1 MLFERLRDG
10 TYDLD
15 SLNTLL
21 YDIPK
26 AIYPQLADSKELR
39 NIQSAFFKT
48 VYRLLLGKEQGPR
61 LYLFLAAIDR
71 ARYLGQLDF
80 SYPETEEEKNA
91 DKPAEKPAEQA
102 APEPAPAREPDPV
115 EPVKPQ
121 VTVDDFAKLD
131 DVLDSKAEGESLTI
145 RQKYYDYL
153 LNGVKEA
160 DGTTRFLTYGN
171 GWCGIAY
178 NADYIDGTTYKVPR
192 TTKELESLTAT
203 FAALHA
209 QDGSKPYPWILY
221 SDTNNNGYWNY
232 SVMTWEAQYDGLDY
246 YYNNMLALKDEN
258 GNYPSREVFEKKDG
272 RYKALEVVESLL
284 TPDTV
289 SRSSTGTFTD
299 AQAVYL
305 DGGAIM
311 MVNGNWLMNE
321 STGTKTNVK
330 MMRFPVISSI
340 VEKLENTS
348 MSDSTLAAIIDE
360 VDAGKEESELCSAS
374 DFAKIKEARTIMYNN
389 ASEQYV
395 FIPEYSPA
403 KEGAKEFLKYFYS
416 DKGIAAYNRATK
428 LPASA
433 RLADSSAFDASAIPE
448 WNKQQFD
455 FAENL
460 TAITNTMTKSRLF
473 KNSSTN
479 QFASLAFAD
488 KVWTTNTAA
497 RKDAEALWSD
507 ILSIIKEN
515 WSEWSKNV

>member
-1 MLFERLRDG
+1 MKKLKRLLATVLAATTAVVPFAACGGDPAQNSSTDIQVYFWKSG
-10 TYDLD
+10 LGTDFIENIAESFNATQSEYTVTVETGTANQIIKTLELGKNNTYDLYFTM
-15 SLNTLL
+15 LNT
-21 YDIPK
+21 YQ
-26 AIYPQLADSKELR
+26 Y
-39 NIQSAFFKT
+39 N
-48 VYRLLLGKEQGPR
+48 
-61 LYLFLAAIDR
+61 
-71 ARYLGQLDF
+71 
-80 SYPETEEEKNA
+80 
-91 DKPAEKPAEQA
+91 
-102 APEPAPAREPDPV
+102 
-115 EPVKPQ
+115 
-121 VTVDDFAKLD
+121 DDFAKLD

-258 GNYPSREVFEKKDG
+258 GNSPSREVFEKKDG

-321 STGTKTNVK
+321 STGTKKNVK

-389 ASEQYV
+389 SSEQYV

-433 RLADSSAFDASAIPE
+433 RLVDSSAFDASAIPE

-473 KNSSTN
+473 INSSTN